1 MQDVMA
7 DSGMRTPGCTAA
19 VNPLLHSSSCG
30 QKIQVNGLADKQST
44 AQAGPPEQM
53 CLPLMGHTGK
63 RNKED
68 CCAQSQGCRSG
79 WGRTVCGQV
88 PVWL

>member
-7 DSGMRTPGCTAA
+7 ASGMRTPGCTAA
-19 VNPLLHSSSCG
+19 LNPLLHSSSCG

-53 CLPLMGHTGK
+53 CLPLMGHRQEEQRGLLCTELGL
-63 RNKED
+63 RVRVVEN
-68 CCAQSQGCRSG
+68 
-79 WGRTVCGQV
+79 
-88 PVWL
+88 